1 MDAIKK
7 EAHDRWQRSGVVC
20 EELIYSLVALIFPW
34 PSLQHSYDL
43 ELTDYLCHLLI
54 YRRAIGWLRD
64 QWWLSLKG
72 FGIITSMSFLICN
85 LINAMREWFLGLPM
99 KLNLIIIYLV
109 LNYVYLIPW
118 LGTTERLF
126 FYSFFCG
133 QALLIIGCQQLW
145 FCGIQDTKL
154 TAMAMKLW
162 LLLYK

>member
-7 EAHDRWQRSGVVC
+7 EAHDWWQRSGVVC

-109 LNYVYLIPW
+109 L
-118 LGTTERLF
+118 TTCIWFHDLEQVLKDFSSTPFFVDRLF
-126 FYSFFCG
+126 
-133 QALLIIGCQQLW
+133 W
-145 FCGIQDTKL
+145 
-154 TAMAMKLW
+154 
-162 LLLYK
+162 